1 MTTASNQPALP
12 AVTGATV
19 SLFIRNAEAW
29 CQANNTLFTGTLSLI
44 SQQLDSLQSTIEQSV
59 KAFSE
64 IAGETDPK
72 ESVRRRFDAIRA
84 SIQNATAVSNILSE
98 MSVRNSADAAKI
110 IQDRVYAALDEMQSL
125 ALTVIDTGP
134 AIGSGN

>member
-12 AVTGATV
+12 AVTDAAT
-19 SLFIRNAEAW
+19 SFFILNAEAW
-29 CQANNTLFTGTLSLI
+29 SQANHTLFTGTLSLI
-44 SQQLDSLQSTIEQSV
+44 SQQIDSLQSMIEQSV

-72 ESVRRRFDAIRA
+72 ESIRRRFDAIRA
-84 SIQNATAVSNILSE
+84 SMQNATAVSNILSE

-134 AIGSGN
+134 ATGSKN